1 MLLERIK
8 TASIF
13 YMEELLH
20 EVTEMFPKH
29 TRKIAS
35 LNETGS
41 CLPPEIK
48 KQIILIRL
56 VYFLFEFGLTN
67 LEHATHKGAPHS
79 ACGYQCWNSWPRRL
93 G

>member
-56 VYFLFEFGLTN
+56 VYFLFEFGLTKARSD

-79 ACGYQCWNSWPRRL
+79 AYEY
-93 G
+93 